1 VQKKK
6 IVGGK
11 KMEKQKRKLDY
22 YALVGIK
29 SKLWIVLLFAIFF
42 TSGCIGP
49 YSDCIT
55 GSGNV
60 VSKEVTVGEFHSVDF
75 GIDGNLYIT
84 QATPQSLRIEAE
96 DNVLEALTVKVENG
110 RLTIFSYRCFRTTKP
125 VNVYVSMEEVSDL
138 SLSGSGTI
146 IGQSELNA
154 DTLKLSIS
162 GSGSSYLTL
171 NVEEL
176 NTVISG
182 SGESKVKGTAKGHT
196 IRISGS
202 GDLMAFDLS
211 TERTDITV
219 SGSGDAEVDASQEL
233 YVSIPGSGNVYYTG
247 DAAVSLTVS
256 GSGRV
261 VKR

>member
-1 VQKKK
+1 
-6 IVGGK
+6 
-11 KMEKQKRKLDY
+11 L
-22 YALVGIK
+22 
-29 SKLWIVLLFAIFF
+29 LLFATLF
-42 TSGCIGP
+42 TCGCIGP
-49 YSDCIT
+49 YLDCIT

-60 VSKEVTVGEFHSVDF
+60 VSEEFTVDEFHSVGF
-75 GIDGNLYIT
+75 GCSGNLYIT
-84 QATPQSLRIEAE
+84 QDATQSLRIEAE

-110 RLTIFSYRCFRTTKP
+110 RLTISSDRCFRNTKP
-125 VNVYVSMEEVSDL
+125 VNIYVSMEEVRNL
-138 SLSGSGTI
+138 SLSGSGNI

-162 GSGSSYLTL
+162 GSGSSDLTL

-182 SGESKVKGTAKGHT
+182 SGESKLKGTAKSHN

-202 GDLMAFDLS
+202 GDIMAFDLS
-211 TERTDITV
+211 TERTDITI

-233 YVSIPGSGNVYYTG
+233 DVSISGSGNVYYTG
-247 DAAVSLTVS
+247 NAAVSLTVS
-256 GSGRV
+256 GFERV